1 MKVRKASWE
10 VRRASECYERCG
22 GQGSLNKSTGSHRE
36 RGWGVVVVVAQ
47 RRRVGSRC
55 VSVGGVPVGVETNRS
70 HGVRD

>member
-1 MKVRKASWE
+1 ML
-10 VRRASECYERCG
+10 RALWWAGKPKQKYRQSPRA
-22 GQGSLNKSTGSHRE
+22 
-36 RGWGVVVVVAQ
+36 WGVVVVVAQ